1 MFGIT
6 QGNVVNATRYLQRA
20 AMAAEAAIV
29 QAEDEKQMLLN
40 GLTLRETMVAAF
52 SGHVQTKLGRARDQ
66 KSWKQAEL
74 QLETV
79 SASHALCSVLR
90 HKTAAITDD
99 QLSYSNSLV
108 AEHISLAKLA
118 AGIVHFCAGFGAR

>member
-1 MFGIT
+1 MIGVM
-6 QGNVVNATRYLQRA
+6 QGNVINATRYLQRA

-29 QAEDEKQMLLN
+29 QAEDKKQMLLN
-40 GLTLRETMVAAF
+40 GLTLRETMLAAF

-79 SASHALCSVLR
+79 S
-90 HKTAAITDD
+90 
-99 QLSYSNSLV
+99 
-108 AEHISLAKLA
+108 
-118 AGIVHFCAGFGAR
+118 